1 MNDKLC
7 RLHWKTDR
15 FGRSLVH
22 QNYYGHQVIASCI
35 RWDTAN
41 KWVTTIIIDG
51 KVTFN
56 VVDDVPASIDEI
68 NAHINYLVR
77 NENTVKIEWKQ
88 VDSYTWYAE
97 IELRKTILEIDVE
110 RIRVTADNCT
120 NLNIHDTT
128 NHVTLIRANYK
139 MSVEQCK
146 KVAQDF
152 VNHHDKS
159 NH

>member
-97 IELRKTILEIDVE
+97 IELRKTILE
-110 RIRVTADNCT
+110 
-120 NLNIHDTT
+120 
-128 NHVTLIRANYK
+128 
-139 MSVEQCK
+139 
-146 KVAQDF
+146 F
-152 VNHHDKS
+152 VSSFFGNPPFHLAGSFGASPHWS
-159 NH
+159 GGV